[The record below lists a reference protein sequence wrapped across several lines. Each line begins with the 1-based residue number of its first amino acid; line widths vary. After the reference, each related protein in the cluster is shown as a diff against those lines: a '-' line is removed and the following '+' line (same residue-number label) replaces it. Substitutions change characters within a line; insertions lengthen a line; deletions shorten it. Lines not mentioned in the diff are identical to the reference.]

1 MIRSTTGPRTT
12 RLGALAFAAAAL
24 FSPQAGAEELQL
36 RTGFFMGERPSPYVT
51 AYKNFIE
58 EVNAT
63 GQGHIQIVSYV
74 GPESIQRNQWCNAVR
89 SGILDL
95 IAVGPAL
102 CNNLVRI
109 SEGLNGQTI
118 SFAEQR
124 ANGAYDFLREVWER
138 DANSYF
144 LGQFASGARFH
155 FFTDEPV
162 ATLEDMKTVR
172 LRNTASLRGV
182 YEALGIDG
190 IEVPLNQVYTSV
202 ERGVLDGASL
212 PFNVIEP
219 LGLHEVVAY
228 RVDPGFFNPVM
239 MVLVNMDL
247 WERMTEEQRRIL
259 HDAAI
264 KLETEFNDGFGET
277 NEAMGAALLE
287 KGITLVELPPEDAE
301 RLPRI
306 ANDAMWK
313 TIEEN
318 APEEGPKMRAFLDPR
333 SGS

>member
-1 MIRSTTGPRTT
+1 MMRTT
-12 RLGALAFAAAAL
+12 QTIRTGLAALALAGAAL
-24 FSPQAGAEELQL
+24 AAPQAGAEEMQL

-51 AYKNFIE
+51 AYKRFIE

-63 GQGHIQIVSYV
+63 GEGQVRIVSYV
-74 GPESIQRNQWCNAVR
+74 GPESVQRNQWCNAVR

-95 IAVGPAL
+95 IAVGPGL
-102 CNNLVRI
+102 CNNLVKI

-124 ANGAYDFLREVWER
+124 ENGAYDFMREVWER

-162 ATLEDMKTVR
+162 ETLEDMKTVR
-172 LRNTASLRGV
+172 MRNSATLRGT

-190 IEVPLNQVYTSV
+190 VEVPLNQIYTSV

-219 LGLHEVVAY
+219 LGLHEVVTH

-239 MVLVNMDL
+239 MVLVNMDV
-247 WERMTEEQRRIL
+247 WERMTEAQRTVL

-264 KLETEFNDGFGET
+264 KLETEFDEGFGET

-287 KGITLVELPPEDAE
+287 KGITLVELPPADAE
-301 RLPRI
+301 RLQRT
-306 ANDAMWK
+306 ANDSLWAQ
-313 TIEEN
+313 IEES
-318 APEEGPKMRAFLDPR
+318 APEEGPRMRSLIDPQ